1 MKYHQATELCH
12 HGILGQKWGVRR
24 FQDKSGRLTAE
35 GKARRQEYEEAK
47 IKADKAKSDYNNA
60 KSKYREIQKRP
71 NKVSFFFI
79 SPRKE
84 GKMAKKELSILDTI
98 KKQIGIVPDYDAFD
112 DQILMDINAA
122 FATLHQLGV
131 GPEEGFLVE
140 ADTDWDEYISTERL
154 SFIKSYVSM
163 KVRVMFDPPTSSF
176 ALDALNKQIA
186 EYEWRITSEV
196 ECYGQED

>member
-1 MKYHQATELCH
+1 
-12 HGILGQKWGVRR
+12 
-24 FQDKSGRLTAE
+24 
-35 GKARRQEYEEAK
+35 
-47 IKADKAKSDYNNA
+47 
-60 KSKYREIQKRP
+60 
-71 NKVSFFFI
+71 
-79 SPRKE
+79 
-84 GKMAKKELSILDTI
+84 MAKKELTILESI

-112 DQILMDINAA
+112 DQLLMDINAA

-163 KVRVMFDPPTSSF
+163 KVRVMFDPPSSSF
-176 ALDALNKQIA
+176 ALDAINKQIA